1 MSHKNQL
8 YGCLIGRSAGD
19 IFITSK
25 IYCGCDSRS
34 GGAVGIATAPNMNM
48 QIGRF
53 TTECLHYLYFFC
65 YCDY

>member
-34 GGAVGIATAPNMNM
+34 GGAVGIATEHEYANGKIHNRMSSLF
-48 QIGRF
+48 ILF
-53 TTECLHYLYFFC
+53 LLL
-65 YCDY
+65 